1 MQRDELHYEDF
12 QHLSIVTRKRDRI
25 RDEENRHERR
35 IAKQLRQLNERPNVP
50 NQHSNNKRC
59 KGCHRLR
66 E

>member
-1 MQRDELHYEDF
+1 MQRDDF
-12 QHLSIVTRKRDRI
+12 QNLRIVSRKRDRL

-35 IAKQLRQLNERPNVP
+35 IAKLLRELKERPNVP

-59 KGCHRLR
+59 KGCNRLR